1 MTTINIIFIV
11 LGTLGLIHM
20 NKINKTIVRENKLL
34 ELENER
40 LRGRYA
46 YYKSHCLEL
55 LKELR
60 HSYSTTIS
68 KDQEIIEAVKYA
80 MKMSHPDNNG
90 NAEDFMKFRKL
101 YKEITERKGN

>member
-1 MTTINIIFIV
+1 MKKT
-11 LGTLGLIHM
+11 
-20 NKINKTIVRENKLL
+20 NKTIVRENKLL

-40 LRGRYA
+40 LRGRYE
-46 YYKSHCLEL
+46 YYKGHY
-55 LKELR
+55 
-60 HSYSTTIS
+60 SYSTTIS

-101 YKEITERKGN
+101 YKEITEQKGN